1 MKFKAVYEKVES
13 IKQFSLSEL
22 IHMEDIDIIRDND
35 LTFNRKARIMSH
47 NHKIIIFLQ
56 EALSDQEEEI
66 LILHE
71 LGHFYFDSRI
81 TLANKRMEERTAN
94 LFMCL
99 YILKNDI
106 WSCNYYQQYLI
117 NKGIDSIIANDI
129 NEMIRQYK
137 MAEKY
142 GHNWLAMEI

>member
-1 MKFKAVYEKVES
+1 MKFKIVYEKVES
-13 IKQFSLSEL
+13 LKQYSLSEL
-22 IHMEDIDIIRDND
+22 INMEGIDIVRDND
-35 LTFNRKARIMSH
+35 LTFNRKARMMSH
-47 NHKIIIFLQ
+47 DNKSIIFLQ

-99 YILKNDI
+99 FVLKNNI
-106 WSCNYYQQYLI
+106 WNCEYYQQYLI
-117 NKGIDSIIANDI
+117 KKGINNGIANDV
-129 NEMIRQYK
+129 NEMIKQYK
-137 MAEKY
+137 MTERY
-142 GHNWLAMEI
+142 GHNWLAMET

>member
-1 MKFKAVYEKVES
+1 MKFKIVYEKVES

-22 IHMEDIDIIRDND
+22 IYMEGIDIVRDND
-35 LTFNRKARIMSH
+35 LTFNRKARMMSH
-47 NHKIIIFLQ
+47 DNKHIIFLQ

-99 YILKNDI
+99 FILKNNI
-106 WSCNYYQQYLI
+106 WNCEYYQQYLI
-117 NKGIDSIIANDI
+117 NNGINSGIANDI

-137 MAEKY
+137 MTERY